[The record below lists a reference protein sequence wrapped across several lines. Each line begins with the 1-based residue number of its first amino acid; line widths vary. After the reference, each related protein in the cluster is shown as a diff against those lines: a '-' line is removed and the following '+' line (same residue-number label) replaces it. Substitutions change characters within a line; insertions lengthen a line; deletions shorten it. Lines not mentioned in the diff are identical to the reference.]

1 MLGRNTQSA
10 RERASGFRTVSND
23 NPSRTIYSASTTI
36 YLPSMFSLDW
46 MKVSMKKCD
55 RETRSCSMRA
65 HSVSLNFQELSKAS
79 FHSHCGGIWIMKNWS
94 ISGRKLIFKWL
105 QLTQYTIY
113 KQVLN
118 CNFIKS
124 CQPRSCWLISFNDAA
139 SGIINQR
146 RFSTVMQWQRKSG
159 RYTTTISL
167 TPRLTPGAMYAFR
180 VQFVK
185 SGITSSVHNDLS
197 LMKRPSE

>member
-46 MKVSMKKCD
+46 MKVCKENVLERLYHVPYVLILSIIY
-55 RETRSCSMRA
+55 
-65 HSVSLNFQELSKAS
+65 FQELSIAS
-79 FHSHCGGIWIMKNWS
+79 FHSHFGGIWIMQNWS